1 MPLHIASG
9 AADQTEAGKI
19 RHAAHGQHPPIESLP
34 GRCRTPQ
41 RKPLFRASATPAR
54 AAPTTATDAHL
65 EALLAAWPQLSEEM
79 RAAVR
84 AMVEAAV

>member
-1 MPLHIASG
+1 MKAELSLNLTPKRVKGIEPSTFSLGSGSPPQTSGDSAQLTEGGIAS
-9 AADQTEAGKI
+9 
-19 RHAAHGQHPPIESLP
+19 
-34 GRCRTPQ
+34 
-41 RKPLFRASATPAR
+41 

>member
-1 MPLHIASG
+1 MKAELSLNLTPKRVKGIEPSTFSLGSG
-9 AADQTEAGKI
+9 SPPQTSGD
-19 RHAAHGQHPPIESLP
+19 
-34 GRCRTPQ
+34 
-41 RKPLFRASATPAR
+41 SAQLMEGGIAR